1 MDVKRRLFMI
11 GSLLLISL
19 VVTLV
24 MMEKYGFSTFYEVRC
39 EDGRVQK
46 CQPNGSVVVLE
57 RDRLERRIVIEKF
70 DFEGKRIDFSQ
81 GDDCQIP
88 DNQNFVCLKKSSVSL
103 DVGLVYAGKR
113 RTAELMPWS
122 MTSGRLLNQT
132 EPSARAFYVDG
143 FEFWRRRL
151 LFGWQ
156 P

>member
-1 MDVKRRLFMI
+1 MDVKRRLFVI
-11 GSLLLISL
+11 GTLLLTSL

-39 EDGRVQK
+39 EEARVQK
-46 CQPNGSVVVLE
+46 CQPSGSLVALE

-70 DFEGKRIDFSQ
+70 DFEGKRIDFFQ

-103 DVGLVYAGKR
+103 DIALLGKR
-113 RTAELMPWS
+113 RPAEIVPWS
-122 MTSGRLLNQT
+122 MTAGRLLNLT
-132 EPSARAFYVDG
+132 EPSVRVFYVDG